1 MPSKSVCLA
10 ALSLLAAACSSSS
23 GSSSGAGDGERAAAV
38 KNYGALVSANYSDA
52 VAQAKLLQTAVK
64 ALVAAPSQ
72 ATHEAAKA
80 AWVAARPAYTQT
92 EAFRFYGGPIDNEA
106 DGPEGMINGWPI
118 DEGFVDYVVGDDA
131 AGIINKR
138 SGAGFLFPTVD
149 RTVITDENQKGGEK
163 NLSAG
168 WHVIEFLLWGQDL
181 DPDGKPHAQGPG
193 QRPYTDFVDGGT
205 ASNQGRRRAYLD
217 AATDLMVS
225 QLEGVAAKWA
235 EGPTSYRGTMEAG
248 NSDAA
253 LGNVLKGIGSLAG
266 GELSKQRMN
275 NAYQTKEQEEEH
287 SCFSDTTNQDL
298 VGNGTGIENVYLG
311 RYTTVTGTSI
321 SDLVKSKDAAL
332 DAKTRADLTAALA
345 ATKAIPAPFDLAIL
359 GADDSDGRRKIK
371 AAIDAWG
378 VVTKDIVAVAN
389 TLGVTINLVNP

>member
-1 MPSKSVCLA
+1 M
-10 ALSLLAAACSSSS
+10 
-23 GSSSGAGDGERAAAV
+23 
-38 KNYGALVSANYSDA
+38 
-52 VAQAKLLQTAVK
+52 
-64 ALVAAPSQ
+64 
-72 ATHEAAKA
+72 
-80 AWVAARPAYTQT
+80 
-92 EAFRFYGGPIDNEA
+92 
-106 DGPEGMINGWPI
+106 
-118 DEGFVDYVVGDDA
+118 
-131 AGIINKR
+131 
-138 SGAGFLFPTVD
+138 
-149 RTVITDENQKGGEK
+149 
-163 NLSAG
+163 
-168 WHVIEFLLWGQDL
+168 IEFLLWGQDL
-181 DPDGKPHAQGPG
+181 DPDGKPNAQGPG